1 MDEPIAAAGGI
12 SEAHG
17 SASFFNPSETRV
29 NTHHRQ
35 PQTGRWERR
44 RAARH
49 DVRRPVKVMDLLTQR
64 FYVGMACNISE
75 TGLLVEF
82 AGDIPVQVGQRVRFL
97 VTNNISTVAR
107 RASMRSARVVRQ
119 ITSPGCQGRVG
130 LQVLPDFL

>member
-1 MDEPIAAAGGI
+1 MDEPIAAEAGP

-17 SASFFNPSETRV
+17 SAMMFNTPEPRS
-29 NTHHRQ
+29 NFHK
-35 PQTGRWERR
+35 PASASRWERR

-49 DVRRPVKVMDLLTQR
+49 DIRRPVKVMDLLTRR
-64 FYVGMACNISE
+64 FYAGVARNISE

-82 AGDIPVQVGQRVRFL
+82 PGDAPVQVGQRVRFL

-119 ITSPGCQGRVG
+119 ITGPGCHGSVG
-130 LQVLPDFL
+130 LQVLPDFM